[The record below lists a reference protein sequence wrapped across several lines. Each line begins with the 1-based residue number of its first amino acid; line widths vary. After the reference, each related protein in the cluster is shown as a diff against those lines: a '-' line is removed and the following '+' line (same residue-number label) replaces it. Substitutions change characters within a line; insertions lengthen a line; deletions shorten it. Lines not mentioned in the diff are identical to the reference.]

1 MPAPEAAL
9 AAEPPQAA
17 PAERAS
23 PRGAAVPIP
32 AGVRRTA
39 ARLGAA
45 GGLSAGSLVYWL
57 PQLSENLTDIVD
69 LVRRARKGWRAGSE
83 VFEGDSV

>member
-1 MPAPEAAL
+1 MRL
-9 AAEPPQAA
+9 KLGDH
-17 PAERAS
+17 
-23 PRGAAVPIP
+23 PRRSG
-32 AGVRRTA
+32 RR
-39 ARLGAA
+39 RYAA

-69 LVRRARKGWRAGSE
+69 LVRRARKGWRAGLE